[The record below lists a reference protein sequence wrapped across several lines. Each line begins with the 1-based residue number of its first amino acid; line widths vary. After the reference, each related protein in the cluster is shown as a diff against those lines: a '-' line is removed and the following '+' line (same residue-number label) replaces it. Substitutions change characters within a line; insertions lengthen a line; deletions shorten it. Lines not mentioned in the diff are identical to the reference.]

1 MKVYIDRDEWYPV
14 YDITEES
21 RYSRRGIEVDE
32 ATAERWWRVAADFEA
47 VQVEMADAWEASFL

>member
-14 YDITEES
+14 YDITEEP
-21 RYSRRGIEVDE
+21 RYSRREIEVDE

-47 VQVEMADAWEASFL
+47 VQVEMADAWEATLS